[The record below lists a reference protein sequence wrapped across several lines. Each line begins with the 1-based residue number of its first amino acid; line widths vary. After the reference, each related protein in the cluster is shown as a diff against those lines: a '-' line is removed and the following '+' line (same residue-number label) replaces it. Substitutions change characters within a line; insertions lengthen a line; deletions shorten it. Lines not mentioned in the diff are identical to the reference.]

1 MKSFNSKFKKYR
13 LFKNE
18 KGYSLASLVAGLPLA
33 TLVFLIVTLAMVNFV
48 KTYHETRLFTQLQED
63 VFQAIETMKFGYAV
77 DGVSDNYGL
86 IGLMT
91 AQKVEISNTN
101 DSVKLTPVIV
111 NPGQPF
117 NASYYLDSKGVIRSK
132 GSYAFQSYMGSNHPI
147 FPESSQKIG
156 QEQQFRCDE
165 LEFSAVKQTATG
177 DPTLVKVRIVAS
189 VRFREK
195 LDGESIDEDLKS
207 NLRTIEYETLVHI
220 ANAILD

>member
-1 MKSFNSKFKKYR
+1 MNSFKSKILSLN

-33 TLVFLIVTLAMVNFV
+33 TLVLVIVTLAMVNFV
-48 KTYHETRLFTQLQED
+48 DTYHETRLFNQLQDD
-63 VFQAIETMKFGYAV
+63 VFQAVETMKFGYAI
-77 DGVSDNYGL
+77 DGVTDNYGL

-91 AQKVEISNTN
+91 AQKVEISNTRDN
-101 DSVKLTPVIV
+101 VKLTPVIV

-117 NASYYLDSKGVIRSK
+117 NSSFYLDSKGVIRSK
-132 GSYAFQSYMGSNHPI
+132 GSYAFQSYSGSDHPI

-156 QEQQFRCDE
+156 NVLQFKCEE
-165 LEFSAVKQTATG
+165 LEFLPYKQTVNG
-177 DPTLVKVRIVAS
+177 SPTLVKIRVVAS